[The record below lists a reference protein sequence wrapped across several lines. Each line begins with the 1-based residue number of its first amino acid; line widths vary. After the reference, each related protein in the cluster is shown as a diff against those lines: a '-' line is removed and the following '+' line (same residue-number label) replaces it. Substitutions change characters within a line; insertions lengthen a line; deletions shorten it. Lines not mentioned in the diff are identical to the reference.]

1 MLSSN
6 FITPHL
12 SGRLGNQMFQ
22 IANGYSI
29 AKTYNRQFIAPYKES
44 DAYSFKKTVFR
55 NIDFGID
62 STHITD
68 SHVLN
73 CRFEY
78 TENPPHQTK
87 PTVYRGYFQ
96 SEKFF
101 LPYTSLIKDMFS
113 PTEEFI
119 QKAYKE
125 YPQLNYNTLTLNVR
139 RTDYLI
145 YPTIH
150 PCLTL
155 EYIYEVVKLI
165 PNIEYYFISSDDIQW
180 CKDNIQLPNS
190 VFVNYHSH
198 EAMWLASLTK
208 NFIIANSSF
217 AWWGAY
223 LSSYKDKKV
232 LMPETWFGPEA
243 ANRSITSKDIC
254 PNGWT
259 VIPSYY
265 DDGKIYPKL

>member
-6 FITPHL
+6 FITSHL
-12 SGRLGNQMFQ
+12 CGRLGNQMFQ

-29 AKTYNRQFIAPYKES
+29 AKTYNRQYIAPFKET
-44 DAYSFKKTVFR
+44 DARELKNSVFR

-62 STHITD
+62 STDIPNA
-68 SHVLN
+68 HVLN
-73 CRFEY
+73 CIFEY
-78 TENPPHQTK
+78 AKNPPHETK

-101 LPYTSLIKDMFS
+101 IDHKKYIIDMFS
-113 PTEEFI
+113 PDNDFVG
-119 QKAYKE
+119 KAYRD
-125 YPQLNYNTLTLNVR
+125 YPQLNYNTVTINVR

-145 YPTIH
+145 YSNIH

-155 EYIYEVVKLI
+155 EYIQEVVKMI
-165 PNIEYYFISSDDIQW
+165 PNVDYYFISSDDLEW
-180 CKDNIQLPNS
+180 CKNNIKLPNS
-190 VFVNYHSH
+190 VFVNYYGY

-232 LMPETWFGPEA
+232 FMPETWFGPEA
-243 ANRSITSKDIC
+243 ANRSITSKDMR

-265 DDGKIYPKL
+265 KEGKIYPKL